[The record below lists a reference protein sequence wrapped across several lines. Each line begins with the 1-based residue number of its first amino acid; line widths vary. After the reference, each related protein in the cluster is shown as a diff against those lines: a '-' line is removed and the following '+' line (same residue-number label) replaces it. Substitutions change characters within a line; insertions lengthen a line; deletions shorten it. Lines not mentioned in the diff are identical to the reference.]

1 MLTAAGQTLPQQY
14 IAGGQANRKSKF
26 INNTLHEL
34 HRPTVLIRILRN
46 KSISKN
52 FTSSENQPTAHCRQ
66 SELFSK
72 ELAQTDKRSY
82 GPACSKRLQNP
93 FHFAAKGIKAT
104 KFGSV
109 NQRSIRPSGSGS
121 PGYVDEGY
129 HSSFGFQRGPVS
141 QLVVSC

>member
-1 MLTAAGQTLPQQY
+1 MKGKLIKMNLFITLCMSSTDLLSSSEFC
-14 IAGGQANRKSKF
+14 K
-26 INNTLHEL
+26 IN
-34 HRPTVLIRILRN
+34 PPA
-46 KSISKN
+46 K
-52 FTSSENQPTAHCRQ
+52 TSSKNQPTGQWRP

-82 GPACSKRLQNP
+82 DSACSKRLQNP

-104 KFGSV
+104 KFGSL
-109 NQRSIRPSGSGS
+109 NQRSIRPSGSVG
-121 PGYVDEGY
+121 PGHVDEGC